1 MRFKESAYLVRL
13 GNVECILF
21 KESFNI
27 IVDGHQKA
35 VASHTRYDHHEVC
48 REFTLE
54 MREIPESTSNDE
66 DHDFH
71 VCIHGVFGEVFLFQK
86 LQKWLCL
93 AYHWLT
99 SIISSSIAALRE
111 YGSYL
116 LTDVVDSEK
125 GWVLGEEALV
135 SAATLLSF
143 YFGFSFDIVFLV
155 IVLIYTKII
164 VFECIKSKES

>member
-1 MRFKESAYLVRL
+1 MLFKESAYLVRL

-54 MREIPESTSNDE
+54 MREIPESTGNDE
-66 DHDFH
+66 DHNFY

-86 LQKWLCL
+86 LQKSLYL
-93 AYHWLT
+93 AYH
-99 SIISSSIAALRE
+99 
-111 YGSYL
+111 
-116 LTDVVDSEK
+116 
-125 GWVLGEEALV
+125 
-135 SAATLLSF
+135 
-143 YFGFSFDIVFLV
+143 
-155 IVLIYTKII
+155 
-164 VFECIKSKES
+164 